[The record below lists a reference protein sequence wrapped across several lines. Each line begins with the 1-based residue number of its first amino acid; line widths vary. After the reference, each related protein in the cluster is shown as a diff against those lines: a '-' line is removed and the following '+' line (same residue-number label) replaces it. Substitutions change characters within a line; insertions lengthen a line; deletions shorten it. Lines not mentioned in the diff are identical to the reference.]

1 MNKTSKKVFWLI
13 VGVVLVHFSLSYYVA
28 HRIGAAAGRAVA
40 SFIIEAQDT
49 RQQVDKLHEEMTSK
63 LRTNVSGLLP
73 LAWALS
79 LPLEPIARPVSKSIF
94 HQTVYE
100 PVQKNKISSEQARI
114 RLRIL
119 GILGFGEI
127 FVNSLAFGL
136 CLGALIAVIVRTI
149 KYRKQKSG

>member
-1 MNKTSKKVFWLI
+1 MFWLI

-28 HRIGAAAGRAVA
+28 HRIGAAGGRAVA
-40 SFIIEAQDT
+40 SFIIEARDT
-49 RQQVDKLHEEMTSK
+49 PQQADKLYEEMTSRLK
-63 LRTNVSGLLP
+63 TNVSGLLR

-79 LPLEPIARPVSKSIF
+79 LPLEPIVRPVSKSIF

-100 PVQKNKISSEQARI
+100 PVIKNQLSSEQARI
-114 RLRIL
+114 RLRI
-119 GILGFGEI
+119 ICIIGFGGI

-136 CLGALIAVIVRTI
+136 CLGGLIAVIVRTI

>member
-28 HRIGAAAGRAVA
+28 HRIGAAGGRAVA
-40 SFIIEAQDT
+40 SFIIEARDT
-49 RQQVDKLHEEMTSK
+49 PQQADKLYEEMTSRF
-63 LRTNVSGLLP
+63 RTNVSGLLP

-79 LPLEPIARPVSKSIF
+79 LPLEPITGSVSKSIS
-94 HQTVYE
+94 HRAVYE
-100 PVQKNKISSEQARI
+100 PVQKNQISSEQVRI

-119 GILGFGEI
+119 GFGGI

-136 CLGALIAVIVRTI
+136 CLGGLIAVIVRTM